1 LKTHGCELC
10 ETGRSKI
17 KKLSR
22 KALML
27 TKILTRFRYI
37 YLCFCLILLEIPVA
51 TGAPQAAGGD
61 NPNPGQS
68 AADSLTSNAVNG
80 FQPGFI
86 GSIGNGAHPFP
97 RLWRP
102 YVEQPLPNMVLE
114 NSPRLHTLIH
124 NGKLELSLSDA
135 LSLALENDLDI
146 VIQRYIIPFAE
157 TDILRTKSGQAA
169 RGFTGALSPG
179 ELNSGAIGAGVSSAG
194 GTGGTGNAGGITGGG
209 GAVSIGAAGAF
220 DPSVSYTFSYDRVT
234 SPLNSLVVSGIP
246 TTTSSAIA
254 NSASYA
260 QLFTEGTSYSVSLS
274 TLSQVTTQKN
284 TLYNPDVTSRLSIGV
299 NQPLLAGFGFMP
311 NERFIIVARNNQK
324 TAREV
329 FLQQVITSIV
339 QVENA
344 YYDLASYQLNVQVTA
359 KSLAAVNELLEET
372 KRQQE
377 LGTLAHLDV
386 VTAESQVAASRR
398 DLIVAQT
405 NLQIQETTLKQ
416 LLSKRGDS
424 ELDAATIV
432 LTDALP
438 EPRTQDLPDL
448 ATALSTASTKR
459 SELREAGNNL
469 DNQNIGIQYA
479 KNNMLPSLAVFGLY
493 AGSGLR
499 GDTPVVTPAAPG
511 TPVVTPVAPGT
522 PMLTGGALGSLA
534 QTFGATYPETAYGV
548 SFGAAIRNR
557 SAQADNVRSQLER
570 NQLQVGLQT
579 TRNQIKVQVQQAR
592 ITLIQGK
599 EQVAAAREATRL
611 AQLSLDAERIKL
623 RNGLSTAYNVVLK
636 ERDLVTAQY
645 AELQATDAYAKALVA
660 MDQAMGTTLDRN
672 HIELNEALT
681 GDVTERPSV
690 PYRPSLDLPGVVR

>member
-1 LKTHGCELC
+1 
-10 ETGRSKI
+10 
-17 KKLSR
+17 
-22 KALML
+22 ML
-27 TKILTRFRYI
+27 IRFR
-37 YLCFCLILLEIPVA
+37 CFCLASCLILLEIPVA
-51 TGAPQAAGGD
+51 IGAPQAAGGD
-61 NPNPGQS
+61 NPQS
-68 AADSLTSNAVNG
+68 AASDEPKSDAVNG
-80 FQPGFI
+80 FLPGFI
-86 GSIGNGAHPFP
+86 GSIGNGAKPWP
-97 RLWRP
+97 RIWRP
-102 YVEQPLPNMVLE
+102 YVEQPLPDMVLQ
-114 NSPRLHTLIH
+114 NSPRLKTLIH
-124 NGKLELSLSDA
+124 DGKIELSLSDA

-146 VIQRYIIPFAE
+146 VVQRYVIPFAE

-209 GAVSIGAAGAF
+209 GAVFVGAAGAF
-220 DPSVSYTFSYDRVT
+220 DPSISYTASYDRVT

-254 NSASYA
+254 NSASYS
-260 QLFTEGTSYSVSLS
+260 QLFTEGTSYSISLS
-274 TLSQVTTQKN
+274 TLSQSTTQKN

-299 NQPLLAGFGFMP
+299 NQPLLAGFGSMP
-311 NERFIIVARNNQK
+311 NQRFIMVARNNQR

-344 YYDLASYQLNVQVTA
+344 YYDLASFQLNVQVTA
-359 KSLAAVNELLEET
+359 KSLAAVNELLDET

-405 NLQIQETTLKQ
+405 NLQIQETTVKQ
-416 LLSKRGDS
+416 LISKRGDPD
-424 ELDAATIV
+424 LDAATIV

-438 EPRTQDLPDL
+438 EPRLEDLPEV
-448 ATALSTASTKR
+448 ATALSAAFSNR
-459 SELREAGNNL
+459 SELREAANNL
-469 DNQNIGIQYA
+469 QNQDIGIKYA

-493 AGSGLR
+493 AGTGLR
-499 GDTPVVTPAAPG
+499 GDTPIV
-511 TPVVTPVAPGT
+511 TPVVPGAPIV
-522 PMLTGGALGSLA
+522 TGGAAGSLG
-534 QTFGATYPETAYGV
+534 QTFGAAYPETAYGV
-548 SFGAAIRNR
+548 SFGASIRNR
-557 SAQADNVRSQLER
+557 SAQADSIRSQLER
-570 NQLQVGLQT
+570 NQLQVSQQS

-611 AQLSLDAERIKL
+611 AQESLDAERIKL
-623 RNGLSTAYNVVLK
+623 RNGLSTSYNVVLK

-645 AELQATDAYAKALVA
+645 AEVQAIDAYAKALVA

-681 GDVTERPSV
+681 GNVTERPQV
-690 PYRPSLDLPGVVR
+690 PYRPSLNLPGAIR

>member
-1 LKTHGCELC
+1 MRT
-10 ETGRSKI
+10 KI
-17 KKLSR
+17 L
-22 KALML
+22 
-27 TKILTRFRYI
+27 ILTRFRYV

-61 NPNPGQS
+61 NPNPQS
-68 AADSLTSNAVNG
+68 AKDSLTSNAVNG

-86 GSIGNGAHPFP
+86 GSIGDGARPWP
-97 RLWRP
+97 RFWRP

-114 NSPRLHTLIH
+114 NSPRLHTLLH
-124 NGKLELSLSDA
+124 DGKLELSLSDA

-284 TLYNPDVTSRLSIGV
+284 TVFNPDVTSRLSIGV
-299 NQPLLAGFGFMP
+299 NQPLLAGFGFLP
-311 NERFIIVARNNQK
+311 NRRFIMVARNNQK

-329 FLQQVITSIV
+329 FMQQVITSIV

-359 KSLAAVNELLEET
+359 KSLAAVKELLEET

-386 VTAESQVAASRR
+386 VTAESQVAASQR

-416 LLSKRGDS
+416 LMSKRGDP

-438 EPRTQDLPDL
+438 EPRTEDLPDL

-469 DNQNIGIQYA
+469 DNQNIGILYA

-493 AGSGLR
+493 AGAGLR
-499 GDTPVVTPAAPG
+499 GDTPVVTP
-511 TPVVTPVAPGT
+511 VTPVTPGAPPT
-522 PMLTGGALGSLA
+522 PMVTGGALGSLA
-534 QTFGATYPETAYGV
+534 QTFGATFPETAFGL
-548 SFGAAIRNR
+548 SFGASIRNR
-557 SAQADNVRSQLER
+557 SAQADNIRSQLER
-570 NQLQVGLQT
+570 NQLQVSLQS

-611 AQLSLDAERIKL
+611 AQVSLDAERIKL

-645 AELQATDAYAKALVA
+645 AEVQATDAYAKALVA

-672 HIELNEALT
+672 HIELNDALT
-681 GDVTERPSV
+681 GDVTEKPSV
-690 PYRPSLDLPGVVR
+690 PYRPSLNLPGGVR